1 MILRDPVHGLVS
13 FEGERE
19 RVIKRLLATREV
31 QRLRRI
37 RQLGLASQVFP
48 GAEHSRFAHA
58 LGTAHVMSKLLDRI
72 AVVEHAIPP
81 DQRLDAEACRDAL
94 AAALLHDLGHGPF
107 SHLFEEV
114 FADAP
119 RHEHWTCALI
129 LDATSEVYAALEE
142 LGQGTAQRVAAL
154 VRGEHRLA
162 YLGHA
167 VSGALDVDRCDYL
180 LRDSHMT
187 GVRYGIFDLEWLLR
201 ALSFSEI
208 EEADGRRCSVLAVE
222 GRKGLPPIEGFF
234 LARNFMYQQVYHHK
248 AVRAAEVLVR
258 AIFARCTELLR
269 DGHQL
274 GAHLPEAFVSVAR
287 AERPALS
294 DYVELDDASLTA
306 AVATLRHARDPIL
319 RDLCERLLTRTLPKT
334 IPLSELPEAEPTWHL
349 AHQRA
354 AEIATRRGFRPD
366 LYVWLDVPSD
376 VPYAEPDAPRTS
388 ALWVARR
395 HRPLARLGEVSFLL
409 RELRNKRALRPR
421 LIFPAELRSEIS
433 AAIESLP

>member
-31 QRLRRI
+31 QRLRRV

-58 LGTAHVMSKLLDRI
+58 LGTAHVMGKLLDRI
-72 AVVEHAIPP
+72 GVVEHAIPKEE
-81 DQRLDAEACRDAL
+81 RLDPVACRDAL

-114 FADAP
+114 FANAP
-119 RHEHWTCALI
+119 PHEWWTCALI
-129 LDATSEVYAALEE
+129 LDPATEVHAALEE
-142 LGQGTAQRVAAL
+142 LGHGTAERVAAL

-201 ALSFSEI
+201 ALSFSEV
-208 EEADGRRCSVLAVE
+208 EEPDGRRSTVLAVE

-248 AVRAAEVLVR
+248 AVRASEVLVR
-258 AIFARCTELLR
+258 AIFARSTELLR
-269 DGHQL
+269 DGHEL
-274 GAHLPEAFVSVAR
+274 GGHLPEAFTTVAR
-287 AERPALS
+287 AERPSLRA
-294 DYVELDDASLTA
+294 YVELDDASLTA
-306 AVATLRHARDPIL
+306 AIASLRHAPDPIL

-334 IPLSELPEAEPTWHL
+334 IPLADSPEAEPSWHA

-354 AEIATRRGFRPD
+354 AEIATRRGYRPD

-376 VPYAEPDAPRTS
+376 IPYAESDEPRAS
-388 ALWVARR
+388 GLWVARR

-421 LIFPAELRSEIS
+421 LVFPAELRDEIS
-433 AAIESLP
+433 AAIESLA